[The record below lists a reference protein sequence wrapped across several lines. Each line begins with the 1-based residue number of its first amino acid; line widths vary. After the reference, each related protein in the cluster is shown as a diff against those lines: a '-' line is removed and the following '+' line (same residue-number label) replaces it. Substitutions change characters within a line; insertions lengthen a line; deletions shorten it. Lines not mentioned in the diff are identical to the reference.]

1 MTESDDTKLFVYGF
15 SQSDEVSVRKIFE
28 QFGEISSIKTFPGA
42 YVIDFAKRSSARNA
56 YMSIYGSVI
65 GEQEI
70 TLQFSQGRL
79 TPPPPPSIGRS
90 QSAAIPP
97 RQPVQ
102 GPPIRAPSFTPFIG
116 NR

>member
-42 YVIDFAKRSSARNA
+42 YVIDFAKRSSARHP
-56 YMSIYGSVI
+56 YMS
-65 GEQEI
+65 
-70 TLQFSQGRL
+70 LQFSQGRL